1 MNLYSFGAADKEGAC
16 RANWDPKHSNWVTH
30 IWQEGKATPIA
41 TCREATQEACESTAR
56 RVREALEMQARLES
70 PEFLAKLKS
79 EVEACLETRLREV
92 HGINTKSSHQM
103 EQVKAMNIQREFLL
117 GASKAV
123 GVLLPNSADKAD
135 ELSSAVPPIWIVC
148 LMSGRSPLLTKNKKA

>member
-1 MNLYSFGAADKEGAC
+1 MNLYHFGGNDQAV
-16 RANWDPKHSNWVTH
+16 WDCKHSNFVMH
-30 IWQEGKATPIA
+30 IWQEGKATPIT
-41 TCREATQEACESTAR
+41 TCREATQKACEENAR
-56 RVREALEMQARLES
+56 RVKAALEMQARLES
-70 PEFLAKLKS
+70 PEFLDKIKS

-103 EQVKAMNIQREFLL
+103 EQVKAMNVQREFLL
-117 GASKAV
+117 GASKAI

-148 LMSGRSPLLTKNKKA
+148 LMSGRSPLLTKNKKS